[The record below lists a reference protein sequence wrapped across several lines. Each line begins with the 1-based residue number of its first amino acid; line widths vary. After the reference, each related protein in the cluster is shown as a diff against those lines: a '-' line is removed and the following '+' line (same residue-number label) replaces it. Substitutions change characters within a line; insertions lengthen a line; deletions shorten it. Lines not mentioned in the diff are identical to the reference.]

1 MNGLFILFYWL
12 YYKKSNNRIV
22 GDLIVMLLIIFNL
35 CFYVLFLF
43 LKMCISYHSVLLKHE
58 LLDIFEMLG
67 HNGCSL

>member
-1 MNGLFILFYWL
+1 M
-12 YYKKSNNRIV
+12 
-22 GDLIVMLLIIFNL
+22 
-35 CFYVLFLF
+35 CFFLF